1 MSSNDVT
8 DATFQQEVL
17 DQTKPVLVDFWAPW
31 CGPCRALSPILEE
44 IADEYGDHI
53 SVVKI
58 NADENPDVVARYA
71 ITGLP
76 TINVYVGG
84 EVQKSIT
91 GARPKPI
98 LLRELAEFIQ

>member
-1 MSSNDVT
+1 MSSTNVT
-8 DATFQQEVL
+8 DANFQLEVL

-44 IADEYGDHI
+44 IAAEYGDRI
-53 SVVKI
+53 TVVKI
-58 NADENPDVVARYA
+58 NADENPDVVARYG

-98 LLRELAEFIQ
+98 LLRELADFIQ